1 MSSYSLSMHL
11 LEHSGYWDGDVIAD
25 EWHMFIKSWFA
36 RSGQVRLERIFLPF
50 SAHATTGNN
59 LREVIV
65 NRYQQTL
72 RHAWGSKEVGYII
85 ARMLERPDVEFGVAF
100 QLLFRVAHD
109 ILLAGAGWVLLT
121 VGSQVTFLFHPEILH
136 ELVRLN
142 VRSPVFMALQ
152 LSFLLV
158 SVLCVVLWAQDV
170 SMRPP
175 RPPER
180 PQTLRERLLT
190 LVSFPLMLV
199 LALVF
204 VALPTL
210 QAQTRLMLGIPLQFR
225 VTRKS

>member
-1 MSSYSLSMHL
+1 M
-11 LEHSGYWDGDVIAD
+11 
-25 EWHMFIKSWFA
+25 
-36 RSGQVRLERIFLPF
+36 
-50 SAHATTGNN
+50 
-59 LREVIV
+59 
-65 NRYQQTL
+65 
-72 RHAWGSKEVGYII
+72 
-85 ARMLERPDVEFGVAF
+85 
-100 QLLFRVAHD
+100 
-109 ILLAGAGWVLLT
+109 
-121 VGSQVTFLFHPEILH
+121 
-136 ELVRLN
+136 LN
-142 VRSPVFMALQ
+142 VRSPVFVALQ

-190 LVSFPLMLV
+190 LASFPLMLV

-225 VTRKS
+225 VTRKN